1 MDFTERLRSGVER
14 GEITCSVRIWLR
26 PRVKPGNRYG
36 TSAGEIVVD
45 SIQQIE
51 LADITPKLARES
63 GFASVV
69 DLLKTAQHG
78 RGTNVY
84 LVRFH
89 CVAPEPPSAAG
100 RKARSRKAEVQIRTR
115 KPSSERQRQRVLRIL
130 ERLPETAA
138 VPSGSHLSLEV
149 RKKRFGYFRDDHH
162 GDGRIAINCKASA
175 DVQDLLRQLAP
186 QQLHVPKYLGNK
198 GWIGLWLDGTGV
210 EWSAVELALR
220 EAYLLT
226 APKKLTRALS
236 VNGRV
241 SSGH

>member
-1 MDFTERLRSGVER
+1 MDFTERLRAGVER

-26 PRVKPGNRYG
+26 PRVKPGNRYR
-36 TSAGEIVVD
+36 TSAGEIEVD

-89 CVAPEPPSAAG
+89 HVPPQRAGAAG
-100 RKARSRKAEVQIRTR
+100 GKARSRKTDPKPRAS
-115 KPSSERQRQRVLRIL
+115 KPSSGRQRTRVLRIL
-130 ERLPETAA
+130 ERLPEAAA
-138 VPSGSHLSLEV
+138 VASGSHLSLEV
-149 RKKRFGYFRDDHH
+149 RKKRFGYFLDDHH

-175 DVQDLLRQLAP
+175 DGQDLLRQLAP
-186 QQLHVPKYLGNK
+186 RQFHVPKYLGSK
-198 GWIGLWLDGTGV
+198 GWIGLWLDGAGV

-220 EAYLLT
+220 EAYSLT
-226 APKKLTRALS
+226 APKTLLGL
-236 VNGRV
+236 VNART
-241 SSGH
+241 SGGH